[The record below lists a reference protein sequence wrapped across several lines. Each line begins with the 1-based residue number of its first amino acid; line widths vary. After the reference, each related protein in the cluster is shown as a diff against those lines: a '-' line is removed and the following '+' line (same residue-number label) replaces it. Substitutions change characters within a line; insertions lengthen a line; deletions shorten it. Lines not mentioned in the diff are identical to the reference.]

1 MVADSTKN
9 PTDEMRP
16 EIQLLL
22 SCARTNIDSEKA
34 KQIKILLQENIDW
47 DYLIQIARWHGVMPL
62 LYSSL
67 NSICPQAI
75 PSAQLAQL
83 RSYFHTNARRSLFLT
98 SELLKVLNLLQTHE
112 ISAIPYKGAVLAAF
126 AYGNLSLRQFCDLDI
141 LIHPR
146 DILRTQNLLISE
158 GYQLHRQLDWEQHFL
173 HQDSKVNVDLHWGIT
188 QKERPFEVDFEGLWS
203 RIEPISLAGTKVVNL
218 GAEDLLLILCVQIT
232 KDCWQW
238 KEQLAK
244 ICDIAQLLRVH
255 PSMDWNCVI
264 NQARKLGSER
274 MLILGLLLAQK
285 LLGTDLPN
293 EILPRIEAH
302 PIVEALANQ
311 VCERLLYKDYR
322 LGLDDRPPK
331 YLDREKNLF
340 YFRVRERLQ
349 DKVPYFLHL
358 VQVAIAPTEQDRAF
372 VPIPAYLS
380 FLYYLIRPIRAVTQ
394 YAFSFQKTE
403 RAGEQRNRGAG
414 EQGE

>member
-1 MVADSTKN
+1 MVANSTKN

-22 SCARTNIDSEKA
+22 WCARTNIDFEKA
-34 KQIKILLQENIDW
+34 EQIKILLQENIDW
-47 DYLIQIARWHGVMPL
+47 DYLIRIARWHGFMPL

-67 NSICPQAI
+67 NSICPQAV
-75 PSAQLAQL
+75 PNAQLVQL
-83 RSYFHTNARRSLFLT
+83 RSYFHTNAQRSLFLT

-146 DILRTQNLLISE
+146 DILRTQNLLISQ

-232 KDCWQW
+232 KDYWQW
-238 KEQLAK
+238 REQLAK
-244 ICDIAQLLRVH
+244 ICDIAELLRVH
-255 PSMDWNCVI
+255 PSMDWNFII

-274 MLILGLLLAQK
+274 MLILGLLLVQK
-285 LLGTDLPN
+285 LLGTDLPK
-293 EILPRIEAH
+293 EILPRLEAH

-311 VCERLLYKDYR
+311 VCERLLCKDYTF
-322 LGLDDRPPK
+322 GLDDRPPK

-372 VPIPAYLS
+372 LPIPGSLS

-403 RAGEQRNRGAG
+403 RAEERGTRRLG
-414 EQGE
+414 D